1 MWVESD
7 MNLPSGE
14 SLVRQIVHGQRYFE
28 QRFGRR
34 CTEVWIPDVF
44 GYPAGLPQVFAA
56 GGMHRFVTQKLS
68 WNKQNRFPHH
78 TFWWEG
84 LDGTRVLTHF
94 PPVDTYNAEITPAEC
109 AHAVANFSEHGWSDW
124 SLMPFGHGD
133 GGGGPTREMLERA
146 RRMADL
152 DGAPRVAIGTPAEF
166 FRNVERE
173 IHLGAPVPV
182 WRGELYFETHRGTL
196 TSQIRTKLGNRRC
209 ERLLPRGRAVGGDE
223 RGSQPISTSSGRT
236 CSRSSSTTSCP
247 GRRSR
252 GSTPTPRR
260 STHASSS
267 NCGSGSPSASRR
279 WHPARRRSPTSPAT
293 TATRS

>member
-1 MWVESD
+1 LWPIRETKRKCERTFASAVRLMDEYPDYRFVCSQAQQYAWIEQAQPELFARIAPRSRRAVDTVGRDVGRGRHE
-7 MNLPSGE
+7 PAVGE

-28 QRFGRR
+28 QHFGRR
-34 CTEVWIPDVF
+34 CSEVWIPDVF
-44 GYPAGLPQVFAA
+44 GYPAGCRRSSRPE
-56 GGMHRFVTQKLS
+56 GMTRFVTQKLS

-109 AHAVANFSEHGWSDW
+109 AHSVANFREHGWSDW

-146 RRMADL
+146 RRLADSTEHH
-152 DGAPRVAIGTPAEF
+152 ASRSATPAEF
-166 FRNVERE
+166 FGNVERE

-209 ERLLPRGRAVGGDE
+209 EQLLREAE
-223 RGSQPISTSSGRT
+223 LW
-236 CSRSSSTTSCP
+236 
-247 GRRSR
+247 
-252 GSTPTPRR
+252 
-260 STHASSS
+260 A
-267 NCGSGSPSASRR
+267 
-279 WHPARRRSPTSPAT
+279 AT
-293 TATRS
+293 DG